1 MPTFVL
7 RVWLA
12 DRPGALGAVASRIG
26 AVGGDVIGI
35 DILER
40 GDGRVIDEL
49 TVSLPDEDRIPLMLT
64 KVGEL
69 DAVDVEDVRAVVAGL
84 PHPQVDALEIGAEL
98 LRQQN
103 VDELF
108 VALVTGASEAFGA
121 EWAAVVDPDGPVVL
135 ECSAG
140 APPAPWLEA
149 FVTGTRVAT
158 PDPAHAASA
167 SDVAWASLEVSGLAL
182 LVGRP
187 GRPFRARERRQLA
200 TLGRIGDHRWHDLV
214 RAEGRRNHPAHSS

>member
-26 AVGGDVIGI
+26 AVGGDVTGI

-49 TVSLPDEDRIPLMLT
+49 TVHLPDEERIPLMLA
-64 KVGEL
+64 KVAEL
-69 DAVDVEDVRAVVAGL
+69 DAVDVEDVRKVVAGL
-84 PHPQVDALEIGAEL
+84 PHPLVDPIEIAADLLAEHSVERL
-98 LRQQN
+98 LT
-103 VDELF
+103 
-108 VALVTGASEAFGA
+108 ALVSGVGAAFGG

-135 ECSAG
+135 QSSNG
-140 APPAPWLEA
+140 APPAAWLEA
-149 FVTGTRVAT
+149 FVHGTQAAGT
-158 PDPAHAASA
+158 DPGGAASA

-200 TLGRIGDHRWHDLV
+200 TLGRVGDHRWQDLV
-214 RAEGRRNHPAHSS
+214 RAAGRRAHPAHSS